1 MWVVQVI
8 LAMISLVEALLLA
21 YLGYKVRS
29 SYRIQWLIGYSPTVL
44 LERLSNHDTPYSI
57 DE

>member
-1 MWVVQVI
+1 MWVIQVI

-29 SYRIQWLIGYSPTVL
+29 SYRMQWLIGYSPTVL
-44 LERLSNHDTPYSI
+44 LERLRNHDTLYFI
-57 DE
+57 AE